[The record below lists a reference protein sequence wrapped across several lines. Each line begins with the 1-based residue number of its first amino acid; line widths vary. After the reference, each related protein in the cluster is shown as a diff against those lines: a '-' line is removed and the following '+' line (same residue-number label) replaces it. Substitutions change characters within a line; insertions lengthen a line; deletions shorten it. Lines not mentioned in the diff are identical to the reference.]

1 MAGLP
6 PSQSQ
11 APNRAVLLLG
21 KPLAH
26 SLSPLMQNAA
36 FRALG
41 LSVFYA
47 PLELELSGLK
57 SFFPIF
63 RSSNLLGANVTVP
76 YKEAVIPYL
85 DGLEKEAAWLGSVNT
100 LYKKQGK
107 LWGASTDG
115 EGFLFSLGSRR
126 RRLPKSRGLLLGAG
140 GAAKAVAGAL
150 AGAGLKGLFI
160 ANRTPGRA
168 ERLRRLVQKRHPRLE
183 VGVVSMKEA
192 QALLPRMDWVVQ
204 ATSMGLKPGDP
215 SPLSLAKAPGSLWVA
230 DLIYHRSTAFLREA
244 KRRGLPGIGGA
255 GMLLYQG
262 ALAFEKWTGR
272 KAPLAV
278 MRQALRN
285 ALR

>member
-1 MAGLP
+1 MISSLRRKAFMAGLP

-85 DGLEKEAAWLGSVNT
+85 DGLE
-100 LYKKQGK
+100 
-107 LWGASTDG
+107 
-115 EGFLFSLGSRR
+115 
-126 RRLPKSRGLLLGAG
+126 
-140 GAAKAVAGAL
+140 
-150 AGAGLKGLFI
+150 
-160 ANRTPGRA
+160 
-168 ERLRRLVQKRHPRLE
+168 
-183 VGVVSMKEA
+183 
-192 QALLPRMDWVVQ
+192 
-204 ATSMGLKPGDP
+204 
-215 SPLSLAKAPGSLWVA
+215 
-230 DLIYHRSTAFLREA
+230 
-244 KRRGLPGIGGA
+244 
-255 GMLLYQG
+255 
-262 ALAFEKWTGR
+262 
-272 KAPLAV
+272 
-278 MRQALRN
+278 
-285 ALR
+285 